1 MKTITILAIVA
12 ILIAGLGAVT
22 SSIPIH
28 QALALNTDAKGS
40 PNANTHA
47 FNQGTE
53 NAITQTPANQPCAIA
68 CV

>member
-12 ILIAGLGAVT
+12 ILIAGLGAVA
-22 SSIPIH
+22 SLIPIH

-40 PNANTHA
+40 PKASTHA
-47 FNQGTE
+47 FNWGTE
-53 NAITQTPANQPCAIA
+53 NAITKTPANQPCAIA

>member
-22 SSIPIH
+22 SLIPIH

-40 PNANTHA
+40 PNPNTNA

-53 NAITQTPANQPCAIA
+53 NAATQAPANKPCATH